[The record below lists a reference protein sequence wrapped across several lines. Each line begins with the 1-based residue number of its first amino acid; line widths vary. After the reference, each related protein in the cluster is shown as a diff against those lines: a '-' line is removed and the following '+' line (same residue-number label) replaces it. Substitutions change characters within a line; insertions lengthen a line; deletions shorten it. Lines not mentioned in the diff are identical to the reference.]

1 MQQILE
7 YVLFKSHFD
16 SFQFCYFQH
25 KNFFRRQLDLLSPCD
40 TQRNVKVNLIEFP
53 EHLQTEEEKFRLS
66 RLMLKMIFEV
76 ATREWKVLSTQ
87 KNIKLSCKLT
97 LLSFN
102 LVLVFSG
109 FWIAWEGD
117 MKRKQFERMLAL
129 TV

>member
-1 MQQILE
+1 M
-7 YVLFKSHFD
+7 
-16 SFQFCYFQH
+16 
-25 KNFFRRQLDLLSPCD
+25 
-40 TQRNVKVNLIEFP
+40 KVNLIEFP

-87 KNIKLSCKLT
+87 KHIKLSCKLT